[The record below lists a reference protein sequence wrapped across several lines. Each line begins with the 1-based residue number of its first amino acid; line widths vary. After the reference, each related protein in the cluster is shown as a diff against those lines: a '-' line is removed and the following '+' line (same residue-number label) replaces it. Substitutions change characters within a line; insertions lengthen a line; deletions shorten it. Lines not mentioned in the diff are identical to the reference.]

1 MARGAIVLKTLTGD
15 EEIKNERISKEF
27 NTGSTELNNIYFEKH
42 RFINPENHRLLSSVL
57 LHQFFPNLEYDTC
70 RALIIGQNV
79 HTEQ

>member
-42 RFINPENHRLLSSVL
+42 RFINPENHRLLSSVF